1 MGRRLDGMQRK
12 GHDTSVL
19 KPRFGG
25 NGNLVRG

>member
-1 MGRRLDGMQRK
+1 MQRK

-25 NGNLVRG
+25 NGNLVGG